1 MRLPSLRRPTPS
13 FFISVA
19 ALVVAAG
26 GTSYAAATIG
36 TLDVRDGSLRSV
48 DVRDGSLRSVDLR
61 DGGVRSVDIADGTLK
76 RRDFR
81 GGALPAGPRGP
92 QGPQGEQGPA
102 GASRW
107 VLIGRDGTIQAQSG
121 GFDIVASYPVL
132 PNTAAEGQPSN
143 ALRANGNVYI
153 DAGEDL
159 ADNAIV
165 ATVVLQNTIE
175 QDAAGSPGAGNT
187 NGRAPGADANP
198 EFSGEITVSR
208 CAFPGSTGIPTNC
221 APAGAQ
227 NLESFVVSPR
237 LSDGSVTTDQN
248 RKAFYVIL
256 AGTSPAGR

>member
-48 DVRDGSLRSVDLR
+48 DLR
-61 DGGVRSVDIADGTLK
+61 DGGVKSVDIADGTLMM
-76 RRDFR
+76 RDFR
-81 GGALPAGPRGP
+81 GGALPAGPAGP

-107 VLIGRDGTIQAQSG
+107 ALVGTDGQIVAQSG
-121 GFDIVASYPVL
+121 GFTVVAGYP
-132 PNTAAEGQPSN
+132 AEP
-143 ALRANGNVYI
+143 APANGNVYI
-153 DAGEDL
+153 NAGEDL
-159 ADNAIV
+159 ADNGII
-165 ATVVLQNTIE
+165 ATLTLQNTSDVNGDMIM
-175 QDAAGSPGAGNT
+175 

-198 EFSGEITVSR
+198 EFSGEVTVSR
-208 CAFPGSTGIPTNC
+208 CSFEGNTGAPIPTNC
-221 APAGAQ
+221 APMAARNAQ
-227 NLESFVVSPR
+227 SFVVSPR
-237 LSDGSVTTDQN
+237 NSDGSVTEAGT

-256 AGTSPAGR
+256 TGTSPAGR